1 MGGAE
6 IDVHIDVGYPFV
18 INDEQLTTMAKRK
31 AAEFAGAGNV
41 EENRNAY
48 GC

>member
-18 INDEQLTTMAKRK
+18 INDEQLTTMAKRN
-31 AAEFAGAGNV
+31 AIAFAGIENV
-41 EENRNAY
+41 
-48 GC
+48 